1 MARHNWEIQLVFGR
15 CLKYNQHP
23 LHCTTTTSDIK
34 GSYPLTEDIQFVVDK
49 QLIACKIKGM
59 WELHDTRNI
68 RFDLSNST
76 NVGEHVKEYRKIL
89 K

>member
-1 MARHNWEIQLVFGR
+1 M
-15 CLKYNQHP
+15 
-23 LHCTTTTSDIK
+23 
-34 GSYPLTEDIQFVVDK
+34 DK

-68 RFDLSNST
+68 RFDLSNSK
-76 NVGEHVKEYRKIL
+76 NVGEHVKEYRKTL